1 MKKYTFIVE
10 YRKGTYIQQ
19 IVSQNLEESV
29 LQWVQNLE
37 TFNIPNLGIKEKMSL
52 EKAIRK
58 ELPPTKIKEIENVWC
73 LFISVRR
80 SHLLMNIVE
89 TANAN
94 F

>member
-29 LQWVQNLE
+29 IQWVQNLE
-37 TFNIPNLGIKEKMSL
+37 NFNIPNLGIKEKMSL
-52 EKAIRK
+52 EKNFHQLKLKKSKMFGAY
-58 ELPPTKIKEIENVWC
+58 
-73 LFISVRR
+73 
-80 SHLLMNIVE
+80 LLALEEVI
-89 TANAN
+89 